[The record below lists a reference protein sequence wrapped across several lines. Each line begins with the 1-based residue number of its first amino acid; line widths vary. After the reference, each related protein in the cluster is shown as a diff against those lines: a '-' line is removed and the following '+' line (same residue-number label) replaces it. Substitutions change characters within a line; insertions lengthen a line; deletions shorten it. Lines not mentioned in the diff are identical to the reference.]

1 MMLRANYFCGQSAK
15 DTGGYIIMNNSQN
28 KNQNNQQQNGQQ
40 NKQQQNGQ
48 QNKQENQ
55 NKSCR

>member
-1 MMLRANYFCGQSAK
+1 MILRANYFCGQTAK

-28 KNQNNQQQNGQQ
+28 KNQNNQQQNS
-40 NKQQQNGQ
+40 Q
-48 QNKQENQ
+48 QNKQEKQEKQ